1 MTNAE
6 LILQLVDKLLKQKEE
21 IETLKSMKAN
31 TKDEKTKW
39 MIHNSIIK
47 QDRMLW
53 SILFYIKKV
62 CVVVIHIQA
71 QMTFAELW
79 MFCLM

>member
-21 IETLKSMKAN
+21 IETLKSIQKMKRL
-31 TKDEKTKW
+31 KQI
-39 MIHNSIIK
+39 IHNSIVK

-53 SILFYIKKV
+53 SILF
-62 CVVVIHIQA
+62 
-71 QMTFAELW
+71 L
-79 MFCLM
+79 

>member
-31 TKDEKTKW
+31 TKDEK
-39 MIHNSIIK
+39 N
-47 QDRMLW
+47 
-53 SILFYIKKV
+53 KV
-62 CVVVIHIQA
+62 ND
-71 QMTFAELW
+71 T
-79 MFCLM
+79 